1 MNHILTHTLATQAAK
16 RISGYAASP
25 LRKIASP
32 LRPSGVQ
39 L

>member
-1 MNHILTHTLATQAAK
+1 MNHILRHTLATAAAK
-16 RISGYAASP
+16 RASGYAASP
-25 LRKIASP
+25 LRAIASP

>member
-1 MNHILTHTLATQAAK
+1 MNHILRHTLASQAAK
-16 RISGYAASP
+16 KVSGYAASP